1 MSLPK
6 IVVTYGNGNLL
17 QDVSAI
23 DGIAG
28 MVGTV
33 QTVGLQGAVHQIFNL
48 QDAIDLGYTLL
59 AEPDFYRQLK
69 EFYDEVAGNQ
79 ELWILG
85 LADTVTMTQMLDYT
99 SATGAKKLILAA
111 GGKIRLLGV
120 FKTPGVGYDPGDD
133 FMDADVATA
142 HAASKT
148 FGTNLLSILQPG
160 RILIEG
166 RVALVN
172 EASATI
178 YAPDTA
184 TNGFGGVVLGGS
196 RNDDGSASVGTA
208 LGRAAKYPAHIK
220 IGKVANGSLALTA
233 CFIGTKK
240 IGEMSNLEALHDLGY
255 ISFMTY
261 AQKAGFFFGIDHM
274 GSTDDYR
281 LLAYG
286 RVVDKAAVIAAT
298 VYTEQI
304 EGEVDVTADGKIAEL
319 DLQHLQGLIS
329 QQIQVGMADQI
340 SSLDVYI
347 NPAQDV
353 IDTGKLTVK
362 LSITPKGYTSEID
375 IEIGLKSPAVS

>member
-6 IVVTYGNGNLL
+6 IVITYGNGNLL

-23 DGIAG
+23 DGVCG
-28 MVGTV
+28 MVGTL
-33 QTVGLQGAVHQIFNL
+33 QTGGLQGTPHQIFNL
-48 QDAIDLGYTLL
+48 QDAIDLGIT
-59 AEPDFYRQLK
+59 EDDEVDFYRQLK
-69 EFYDEVAGNQ
+69 EFYDEVGGNQ

-85 LADTVTMTQMLDYT
+85 LADTVTMTAMLDYT
-99 SATGAKKLILAA
+99 SSSGAKKLINAA
-111 GGKIRLLGV
+111 GGTIRLLGI
-120 FKTPGVGYDPGDD
+120 FKTPADD
-133 FMDADVATA
+133 YAAGGSNYMDADVSTA

-166 RVALVN
+166 RINLAH
-172 EASATI
+172 ESSTTI
-178 YAPDTA
+178 YQPNSA
-184 TNGFGGVVLGGS
+184 TNGFGGIVLGGS
-196 RNDDGSASVGTA
+196 RNDGSASVGTA

-220 IGKVANGSLALTA
+220 IGKVANGSLALTT
-233 CFIGTKK
+233 CYIGTHAIKDVS
-240 IGEMSNLEALHDLGY
+240 GLEALHDKGY

-304 EGEVDVTADGKIAEL
+304 EGEVDVTADGKIAEI

-347 NPAQDV
+347 NPSQDV
-353 IDTGKLTVK
+353 IDTGVLTIK

-375 IEIGLKSPAVS
+375 IEIGLKSPAIS

>member
-6 IVVTYGNGNLL
+6 IVITYGNGNLL

-23 DGIAG
+23 DGICG
-28 MVGTV
+28 LVGTL
-33 QTVGLQGAVHQIFNL
+33 QTGGLQGTAHQIFNL
-48 QDAIDLGYTLL
+48 QNAIDLGITST
-59 AEPDFYRQLK
+59 AEVDFYRQLK
-69 EFYDEVAGNQ
+69 EFYNEVGGNQ

-85 LADTVTMTQMLDYT
+85 LADTVTMAQMLDYT
-99 SATGAKKLILAA
+99 SANYAKKLINAA
-111 GGKIRLLGV
+111 GGKIRLLGI
-120 FKTPGVGYDPGDD
+120 FKTPAVDYAGAGTH
-133 FMDADVATA
+133 FMDADVAAA
-142 HAASKT
+142 HTASKT
-148 FGTNLLSILQPG
+148 FGTNLLGILQPG

-166 RVALVN
+166 RVN
-172 EASATI
+172 IPHESDTTI
-178 YAPDTA
+178 YAPNTA

-196 RNDDGSASVGTA
+196 RNDGTASVGTA

-220 IGKVANGSLALTA
+220 IGKVANGSLALTT

-240 IGEMSNLEALHDLGY
+240 ITDMSNLEALHDDGY

-304 EGEVDVTADGKIAEL
+304 EGEVDVTPDGKIAEL

-347 NPAQDV
+347 NPS
-353 IDTGKLTVK
+353 TRM
-362 LSITPKGYTSEID
+362 
-375 IEIGLKSPAVS
+375 